1 MDLNNFKAKID
12 SGNLSGCYI
21 FTGEE
26 DYLKKYY
33 LSVLRSA
40 CISDDAFSAFN
51 HIVFDGGDINFAEL
65 LEAVKSPPMFER
77 YKLIEWRYGSFN
89 KLTDHEMEVFLS
101 ILQIVSE
108 GDYAVLAFIVGEGEI
123 DIGTPK
129 KPSKLVKS
137 IDGKANILNFEKQSD
152 AQLLAWLKKH
162 FDKEE
167 VTVTRET
174 LEALLFRSGHTM
186 SVLANEVD
194 KLAYMLKSRG
204 ESTLTRAHV
213 DECASSTVECDTFA
227 LSNAVLNRDKRGAYL
242 ALEEMKMERSDP
254 IMIMG
259 MLGKVYSELAS
270 VVFLVADGV
279 SQADIETTLKMNP
292 YKLQKYMSAAK
303 KYPPE
308 RISKIVNELARVDTE
323 AKYGGIMGYS
333 AIDIFVA
340 KCI

>member
-1 MDLNNFKAKID
+1 MELNSFKAKIKSD
-12 SGNLSGCYI
+12 NLSGCYI

-33 LSVLRSA
+33 LSTLRSA

-51 HIVFDGGDINFAEL
+51 HVVFDGGEIDFAEIL
-65 LEAVKSPPMFER
+65 DAVKAPPIFER
-77 YKLIEWRYGSFN
+77 YKLVEWRYGSFN
-89 KLTDHEMEVFLS
+89 KLNESALDAFLS
-101 ILQIVSE
+101 VLEVVNES
-108 GDYAVLAFIVGEGEI
+108 DYAVLAFIVGEGEI
-123 DIGTPK
+123 DLGTAK

-137 IDGKANILNFEKQSD
+137 LDGKVNILNFDKQSD
-152 AQLLAWLKKH
+152 SQLLSWLKKH

-167 VTVTRET
+167 ISVTPDV

-194 KLAYMLKSRG
+194 KLSYMLKSRG
-204 ESTLTRAHV
+204 ENTLTRAHIE
-213 DECASSTVECDTFA
+213 ECASSTVECDTFA
-227 LSNAVLNRDKRGAYL
+227 LSNAVLNRDKKGAYL
-242 ALEEMKMERSDP
+242 ALEEMKMERGDP

-259 MLGKVYSELAS
+259 MLSKVYSELSS
-270 VVFLVADGV
+270 VVFLLSDGV
-279 SQADIETTLKMNP
+279 SQADIAATLKMNI
-292 YKLQKYMSAAK
+292 YKLQKYVTAAK
-303 KYPPE
+303 KYPRE
-308 RISKIVNELARVDTE
+308 RIAKIVNELARVDVE